1 MSLDLTKVS
10 RQVYQM
16 SGELLYDSTM
26 LQARLA
32 QLRQRYHEYAGA
44 EETIARK
51 VDLSHKTMTGLLAR
65 PTALEPFDLVRDAAP
80 APPTYTLVATDG
92 SQIEVDRHA
101 MATCYLINIGR
112 VYLRY
117 GTQPAAHLSSQ
128 PDLYYRDEDLY
139 LVEGAKRIPIEGN
152 YLSARRDMQEL
163 AALEALS
170 RVSPGET
177 PPDLA
182 LLDGTLMRWIL
193 GGAEKVVQEKL
204 LHPYLESLD
213 EMQRRAIPVASYISR
228 PRHTELMGISR
239 LMHCPYVDLEAGQG
253 ARCNQCPDVAAERPI
268 SCSPCNGLT
277 DADLLLGMFKDGQ
290 RGPLFTSM
298 SRINI
303 ETYGTHLVHFFYMR
317 VGREVARV
325 EMPQWVATDPARVDL
340 VHSLVYDQCIK
351 GQGYPVVLAR
361 AHEQAVVRT
370 TDRRAFERLV
380 ARTLLKANLP
390 AATSRKQDSKEYTRY

>member
-1 MSLDLTKVS
+1 MSLDLAKVS
-10 RQVYQM
+10 RQVSQM
-16 SGELLYDSTM
+16 SGELAHDSTA
-26 LQARLA
+26 LQARIA
-32 QLRQRYHEYAGA
+32 QLRARYHEHTGA
-44 EETIARK
+44 EEAIARK

-65 PTALEPFDLVRDAAP
+65 PTALEPFDLAREAAP
-80 APPTYTLVATDG
+80 APPAYALVATDG

-101 MATCYLINIGR
+101 MAACYLINIGR

-117 GTQPAAHLSSQ
+117 GPQPAAHLSSQ
-128 PDLYYRDEDLY
+128 PALYYRDEDLY

-163 AALEALS
+163 VGLEALS
-170 RVSPGET
+170 RAFPGEA

-193 GGAEKVVQEKL
+193 GGAEKVVQERL
-204 LHPYLESLD
+204 LHPYLASLSD
-213 EMQRRAIPVASYISR
+213 MQRRGVPLASYISR
-228 PRHTELMGISR
+228 PRHTEIMGIAR
-239 LMHCPYVDLEAGQG
+239 LMHCPYVDLETGQG
-253 ARCNQCPDVAAERPI
+253 ARCNQCPDVATSRPI
-268 SCSPCNGLT
+268 SCSPCDGLT
-277 DADLLLGMFKDGQ
+277 DADLVIGILKEGQ

-303 ETYGTHLVHFFYMR
+303 ETYGPHLVHFFYLR

-390 AATSRKQDSKEYTRY
+390 AAASRKQESKEYTRS